1 MATLAELQ
9 ARLDALRALR
19 ARGIRR
25 VSYQGQEVEFRS
37 DAEMASAIAD
47 LERQVAAL
55 SGRRV
60 STVYINASKGV

>member
-1 MATLAELQ
+1 VATLAELQ